1 MLEPSVEGMLKVG
14 RDCGLLMV
22 EEAYNNYMH
31 HYDMFFLIED
41 YTNQY
46 IKFVQDLKE
55 AKLLKKDMTLRHCL
69 IEDALEGLERAD
81 TRSSNKEVTSEEGR
95 RR

>member
-1 MLEPSVEGMLKVG
+1 MLEPSVKDMLEIGKG
-14 RDCGLLMV
+14 CGLSTV
-22 EEAYNNYMH
+22 QEAYDNYMN

-55 AKLLKKDMTLRHCL
+55 TGFVNKDMTLKDFS
-69 IEDALEGLERAD
+69 IIEGLERVAA
-81 TRSSNKEVTSEEGR
+81 RSSSGKSS
-95 RR
+95 